1 MRIGSAIRS
10 GSSRGRVQPVEYAT
24 GPPPAGSRGSTG
36 DAPAAAVR
44 RRDAARVR
52 RRQGRV
58 AEDVRAVRGLGA
70 AAEQL
75 RRPGRLRRRRRR
87 PAAVRRR
94 PAAARERRVGAERGG
109 YAPPQPRG
117 AKAPAAPV
125 SAWLNGRH
133 PGTPDVPGSA
143 GSNRNR
149 PGFGRPGSASSAS
162 KGRDPAPAQS
172 SERREYRPGAAS
184 SQRPGHKP
192 AGSSGYGQSYD
203 RPASAHA
210 ASGRDAAAA
219 KAAAYQREQRDRDQ
233 QSGALRPQSA
243 SARAPVRVAERA
255 RQRLLVGGTSSG
267 AYPSSGGY
275 STRPQSAQ
283 PTREYLTRLLVGS
296 VQNRR
301 GCPTRGGKVIGVGSF
316 GTVRIA
322 WHKLTGQKVAIK
334 TYERSKMKDPQQPSR
349 PWRRGAR
356 LIMEFLPGGN
366 LCSYVKAKRKIAE
379 PELQPLMLQL
389 ATALHHMHELNIVHR
404 DIKLENILFLDE
416 KRTIVRVIDFGFST
430 RCAPD
435 RRLRLFC
442 GTPSYMA
449 PEIVRRTEYRGKPID
464 LWSIGVV
471 AYACLG
477 GHFPFAARSQPE
489 LYRKILRGTYRL
501 PEGLSPN
508 AVALLQACIVV
519 DVNRRVTAPDLRRH
533 PFVVAGAS
541 NGTYPGAN
549 LGSLTRSQNP
559 QDDVRREAVA
569 RIEALGVSRDAL
581 IQGITRGEHTPIT
594 SCYYLL
600 MDSMGLR
607 TGPGPH
613 GSTSHGTLKH
623 NNENELPQDAQAPRS
638 PTRRLKPGGRAPVS
652 ARSHAPPLPPR
663 PRIGRS
669 PS

>member
-1 MRIGSAIRS
+1 M
-10 GSSRGRVQPVEYAT
+10 
-24 GPPPAGSRGSTG
+24 
-36 DAPAAAVR
+36 
-44 RRDAARVR
+44 
-52 RRQGRV
+52 
-58 AEDVRAVRGLGA
+58 
-70 AAEQL
+70 
-75 RRPGRLRRRRRR
+75 
-87 PAAVRRR
+87 
-94 PAAARERRVGAERGG
+94 
-109 YAPPQPRG
+109 
-117 AKAPAAPV
+117 
-125 SAWLNGRH
+125 
-133 PGTPDVPGSA
+133 
-143 GSNRNR
+143 
-149 PGFGRPGSASSAS
+149 
-162 KGRDPAPAQS
+162 
-172 SERREYRPGAAS
+172 
-184 SQRPGHKP
+184 
-192 AGSSGYGQSYD
+192 
-203 RPASAHA
+203 
-210 ASGRDAAAA
+210 
-219 KAAAYQREQRDRDQ
+219 
-233 QSGALRPQSA
+233 
-243 SARAPVRVAERA
+243 
-255 RQRLLVGGTSSG
+255 
-267 AYPSSGGY
+267 
-275 STRPQSAQ
+275 PQSAQ
-283 PTREYLTRLLVGS
+283 PTVGHRPAMSGADGGRAETTGSTANGLDEPKVSMGGAHAPGITGGTNRPQSAGGGVRQSTSGRDAYHCAPEQREYLTRLLVGS

-301 GCPTRGGKVIGVGSF
+301 GLPDFYSFGKVIGVGSF

-334 TYERSKMKDPQQPSR
+334 TYERSKMKDPQQWKRVQQEARVMEKLSDSPLVCR
-349 PWRRGAR
+349 FLEAFETMAPRRAH

-416 KRTIVRVIDFGFST
+416 RRTIVRVIDFGFST

-569 RIEALGVSRDAL
+569 RVEALGVSRDAL

-623 NNENELPQDAQAPRS
+623 NNENELPQDAQAPA
-638 PTRRLKPGGRAPVS
+638 KP
-652 ARSHAPPLPPR
+652 HAQKA
-663 PRIGRS
+663 
-669 PS
+669 

>member
-24 GPPPAGSRGSTG
+24 GPPPAGKPRQH
-36 DAPAAAVR
+36 PAT
-44 RRDAARVR
+44 
-52 RRQGRV
+52 RQRPRS
-58 AEDVRAVRGLGA
+58 AGA
-70 AAEQL
+70 T
-75 RRPGRLRRRRRR
+75 
-87 PAAVRRR
+87 
-94 PAAARERRVGAERGG
+94 RRVSGDGKGG
-109 YAPPQPRG
+109 WPRTLAQFAGSARPQSSSGGRG
-117 AKAPAAPV
+117 ASGGGGGDP
-125 SAWLNGRH
+125 LR
-133 PGTPDVPGSA
+133 A

-243 SARAPVRVAERA
+243 SAA
-255 RQRLLVGGTSSG
+255 RPQSASSNAHGQRLLVGGTSSG

-283 PTREYLTRLLVGS
+283 PTVGHRPAMSGADGGRAETTGSTANGLDEPKVSMGGATAPGLQGGTNRPQSAGGGVRQSTSGRDAYHCAPEQREYLTRLLVGS

-301 GCPTRGGKVIGVGSF
+301 GLPDFYSFGKVIGVGSF

-334 TYERSKMKDPQQPSR
+334 TYERSKMKDPQQWKR
-349 PWRRGAR
+349 AFETMRGAH

-471 AYACLG
+471 ARALG

-623 NNENELPQDAQAPRS
+623 NNENELPQDAQAPA
-638 PTRRLKPGGRAPVS
+638 KPHAQRA
-652 ARSHAPPLPPR
+652 
-663 PRIGRS
+663 
-669 PS
+669 